1 MRTALTI
8 AGSDS
13 CGGAGIQ
20 ADLKTFAACGV
31 YGLSAITAVTAQNTC
46 GVTAVKLMDA
56 AILQAQIE
64 ALYTDIP
71 VDAVKIGM
79 LGSLELT
86 AAVNVAIH
94 RYNMKNI
101 VLDPVLLAS
110 SGRSLLEPAAVEVM
124 KRDLFPRVLIVTP
137 NLPEAEGLSGIIV
150 RTEADML
157 EAAKRINAMGAKYV
171 IIKGGHLAG
180 AAGDLLYDGQISEVF
195 SQDRI
200 DNIHTHGT
208 GCTFSSAIAAG
219 LAKGLEVRAAVS
231 EAKAYITMAI
241 RHGFKLGQGAGP
253 THHFY
258 ALYKD
263 AGKC

>member
-1 MRTALTI
+1 MKTALTI

-20 ADLKTFAACGV
+20 SDLKTFAACGV

-46 GVTAVKLMDA
+46 RVAAVKLMDA
-56 AILQAQIE
+56 AILQAQLE
-64 ALYTDIP
+64 AIYTDIP

-79 LGSLELT
+79 LGDLELT
-86 AAVNVAIH
+86 TAVVAAIGRYAI
-94 RYNMKNI
+94 KNI
-101 VLDPVLLAS
+101 VLDPMLLAS

-124 KRDLFPRVLIVTP
+124 KRELFPRVLIVTP
-137 NLPEAEGLSGIIV
+137 NLPEAEVLAGIDV
-150 RTEADML
+150 RTSADIL
-157 EAAKRINAMGAKYV
+157 EAAKRIHAMGVKYV
-171 IIKGGHLAG
+171 IVKGGHLAG
-180 AAGDLLYDGQISEVF
+180 AAGDLLYDGQTSEVF
-195 SQDRI
+195 SQERI

-219 LAKGLEVRAAVS
+219 LAKGFTVRAAVS
-231 EAKAYITMAI
+231 EAKAHITMAI
-241 RHGFKLGQGAGP
+241 QHGFKLGRGAGP

>member
-79 LGSLELT
+79 LGSLEIT
-86 AAVNVAIH
+86 TAVNVAIH

-137 NLPEAEGLSGIIV
+137 NLPEAEVLSGIIV

-157 EAAKRINAMGAKYV
+157 DAAKRIHAMGAKYV

-219 LAKGLEVRAAVS
+219 LAKGLEVRTAVS

-263 AGKC
+263 AEKC